1 VTLRA
6 VSNASSPLRDILV
19 SAAYPNGF
27 DFKSSDPAPIYGEN
41 VWKIDE
47 LLPDNSFEITLRGEL
62 QGFADQNVR
71 INFSVGQP
79 SQTNQ
84 YVVGSVLTKTFA
96 DFTIE
101 SPFIGVV
108 SKC

>member
-1 VTLRA
+1 
-6 VSNASSPLRDILV
+6 
-19 SAAYPNGF
+19 
-27 DFKSSDPAPIYGEN
+27 
-41 VWKIDE
+41 
-47 LLPDNSFEITLRGEL
+47 LRGEL

-108 SKC
+108 VSAEEYGSNKKARFESAEFHKACRLAIT